1 MAIGSGLLLFFSF
14 LSFTFLLCFT
24 VVRSVPDSQC
34 YYGVN
39 GRHPENVGKGSVSSA
54 ENGTLGPERLS
65 ARRFIS
71 QLQSFKHFK

>member
-14 LSFTFLLCFT
+14 LFSTFLLRFT

-39 GRHPENVGKGSVSSA
+39 GRHPENVGKGPMSSA

-65 ARRFIS
+65 ARSFTS
-71 QLQSFKHFK
+71 QLHSFKH